1 MTAQSAAILSHTD
14 KSANTFSD
22 DGLAS
27 DRVSIRFIKKDGV
40 VYAIVPNQH
49 ITLREIEI
57 PTRSDAQARAGAPF
71 VIEDEIAEDPA
82 YVHVAVG
89 PEMRPGTRLV
99 AVVAHEQMA
108 KWGDALIN
116 QEAGNA
122 ILLPESCAHKL
133 AEGEAMLIDHEDSIL
148 LILHGGVGFAVEIDL
163 FVLVIERLIV
173 ESSIKSL
180 TIYSHRFEILIPAT
194 LRGLLNINVQPS
206 LSDVQY
212 EKMLA
217 AGLSTKTLNLRH
229 GRYAPAMS
237 PLSVLKDWKVPGAL
251 IGALALSY
259 LLWVLLQAV
268 QLSSGA
274 EALWAETET
283 IFRQALPDV
292 VRMVNPRAQ
301 IQARLNES
309 GGAGDQFLILS
320 SGLFTAL
327 ENTPGSRLNAL
338 QFNAGQGR
346 LTATVVLPSY
356 AEIESVRRHLNAL
369 DLKLEE
375 GSTRSADNAVVSDL
389 QVTRQ

>member
-1 MTAQSAAILSHTD
+1 MTAPSAAILSHTD

-57 PTRSDAQARAGAPF
+57 PTRSDAQARAAAPF

-217 AGLSTKTLNLRH
+217 AGLSTKTLNLRQ

-274 EALWAETET
+274 EALRAETET

-356 AEIESVRRHLNAL
+356 AEMESVRRHLNAL

>member
-1 MTAQSAAILSHTD
+1 MTAPSAAILSHTD

-71 VIEDEIAEDPA
+71 VIEEEIAEDPA

-217 AGLSTKTLNLRH
+217 AGLSTKTLNLRQ

-274 EALWAETET
+274 EALRAETET

-356 AEIESVRRHLNAL
+356 AEMESVRRHLNAL

>member
-1 MTAQSAAILSHTD
+1 MTAPSASILSHTD

-57 PTRSDAQARAGAPF
+57 PTRSDAQARAAAPF
-71 VIEDEIAEDPA
+71 AIEDEIAEDPA

-99 AVVAHEQMA
+99 AVIAHEQMA

-163 FVLVIERLIV
+163 FALVIERLIV

-217 AGLSTKTLNLRH
+217 AGLSTKTLNLRQ

-274 EALWAETET
+274 EALRAETET

-356 AEIESVRRHLNAL
+356 AEMESVRRYLNAL

>member
-1 MTAQSAAILSHTD
+1 MTAPSAAILSHTD

-57 PTRSDAQARAGAPF
+57 PTRSDAQARAAAPF

-133 AEGEAMLIDHEDSIL
+133 VEGEAMLIDHEDSIL

-163 FVLVIERLIV
+163 FALVIERLIV

-194 LRGLLNINVQPS
+194 LRGSLNINIQPS

-217 AGLSTKTLNLRH
+217 AGLSTKTLNLRQ

-274 EALWAETET
+274 EALRAETET

-356 AEIESVRRHLNAL
+356 AEMESVRRHLNAL

>member
-1 MTAQSAAILSHTD
+1 MTAPSAAILSHTD

-57 PTRSDAQARAGAPF
+57 PTRSDAQARAAAPF

-133 AEGEAMLIDHEDSIL
+133 VEGEAMLIDHEDSIL

-217 AGLSTKTLNLRH
+217 AGLSTKTLNLRQ

-274 EALWAETET
+274 EALRAETET

-356 AEIESVRRHLNAL
+356 AEMESVRRHLNAL

>member
-1 MTAQSAAILSHTD
+1 MTAPSAAILSHTD

-57 PTRSDAQARAGAPF
+57 PTRSDAQARAAAPF

-99 AVVAHEQMA
+99 AVVAHEKMA

-163 FVLVIERLIV
+163 FALVIERLIV

-217 AGLSTKTLNLRH
+217 AGLSTKTLNLRQ

-274 EALWAETET
+274 EALRAETET

-356 AEIESVRRHLNAL
+356 AEMESVRRHLNAL

>member
-14 KSANTFSD
+14 KSANTFYD

-217 AGLSTKTLNLRH
+217 AGLSTKTLNLRQ

-274 EALWAETET
+274 EALRAETET

-356 AEIESVRRHLNAL
+356 AEMESVRRHLNAL

-375 GSTRSADNAVVSDL
+375 GSTRSAYNAVVSDL

>member
-1 MTAQSAAILSHTD
+1 MTAPSAAILSHTD

-163 FVLVIERLIV
+163 FALVIERLIV

-217 AGLSTKTLNLRH
+217 AGLSTKTLNLRQ

-274 EALWAETET
+274 EALRAETET

-356 AEIESVRRHLNAL
+356 AEMESVRRHLNAL

>member
-1 MTAQSAAILSHTD
+1 MTAPSAAILSHTD

-217 AGLSTKTLNLRH
+217 AGLSTKTLNLRQ

-274 EALWAETET
+274 EALRAETET

-356 AEIESVRRHLNAL
+356 AEMESVRRHLNAL

>member
-1 MTAQSAAILSHTD
+1 
-14 KSANTFSD
+14 
-22 DGLAS
+22 
-27 DRVSIRFIKKDGV
+27 
-40 VYAIVPNQH
+40 
-49 ITLREIEI
+49 
-57 PTRSDAQARAGAPF
+57 
-71 VIEDEIAEDPA
+71 
-82 YVHVAVG
+82 
-89 PEMRPGTRLV
+89 
-99 AVVAHEQMA
+99 
-108 KWGDALIN
+108 
-116 QEAGNA
+116 
-122 ILLPESCAHKL
+122 
-133 AEGEAMLIDHEDSIL
+133 L

-217 AGLSTKTLNLRH
+217 AGLSTKTLNLRQ

-274 EALWAETET
+274 EALRAETET

-356 AEIESVRRHLNAL
+356 AEMESVRRHLNAL